1 MKRSAIAILVTLLS
15 ALVACGGSN
24 SNMDNVNGNWS
35 AALTD
40 TSAGMQFAFTTNLT
54 QGSGNNL
61 NIVNF
66 KFTTEGS
73 CFTTPTTQTGSF
85 VLAGNFN
92 GKVTGQFQMTVST
105 QFPSDNNV
113 LTLNGEVSG
122 NAITGT
128 WTLAGGSGCTGGG
141 AFTMN
146 RG

>member
-1 MKRSAIAILVTLLS
+1 MKCLAIAILVTLLF

-24 SNMDNVNGNWS
+24 SNMGNVNGNWT
-35 AALTD
+35 AVLTD
-40 TSAGMQFAFTTNLT
+40 TSAGTEFAFTTSLT

-73 CFTTPTTQTGSF
+73 CFAAPTTQAGSF

-113 LTLNGEVSG
+113 LTLNGGVSG
-122 NAITGT
+122 NTITGT